1 MFRWLA
7 AVITTLV
14 VTLGA
19 WVPPLD
25 LGWPSTAAEPAA
37 DREAVDL
44 DLEDP
49 EPDGKAT
56 LSTFTPAPPPSAP
69 RRAAPRPHLGPREG
83 AGLPL
88 EEPPRA

>member
-1 MFRWLA
+1 MLRWLA
-7 AVITTLV
+7 AVITILV

-19 WVPPLD
+19 WAPPPD
-25 LGWPSTAAEPAA
+25 LGWPSTADAAA
-37 DREAVDL
+37 DREALDL

-56 LSTFTPAPPPSAP
+56 LSAAPPPPPPSAP
-69 RRAAPRPHLGPREG
+69 GPAALGRQAGPREG

-88 EEPPRA
+88 DEPPRI